1 MAESGSPEVK
11 KCTEE
16 KSRKRKRLNAVLDKL
31 TSQVQEKKPTE
42 SCDDGGSEGGGGGGG
57 ETIAGT
63 GVSEGDGSSSSPGG
77 GTAAGG
83 PPPALSSG
91 GDRDSLDDGS
101 SERSLF
107 TPSGDSEATTSP
119 AASRSGATDEG
130 LYTSME
136 DDVVPLCTTRT
147 SAAEEAAVVTGPP
160 QVRPPPTCTAEV
172 FRFDSFDR
180 DRYLCRAISEEEED
194 VFASHHGSSRVTSV
208 APPSDHQTPPIVESL
223 KGLGVRSPRIKTRES
238 SRSPPYP
245 TVSKDSCPPS
255 GGSHLETTAKLDVGF
270 LEKRPSSSLV
280 PFELP
285 RLQSLKAPTPKF
297 HIQECE
303 KSSLPS
309 PSSFPVC
316 SCQPCSLLTTT
327 MATAGVAPQ
336 PHPLWLEAAAAS
348 ERFLAGGVPMSPV
361 SPLTPNTPASPVSQ
375 TFLEHYFHTK
385 YLPDLYRRRSH
396 SDSDLQQWVEL
407 AEQRLGVAVTTSGA
421 MMAVVPPTP
430 ATSRSGRPIPQPLC
444 IPSLRKG
451 GSLESDQSTP
461 QDSPLDL
468 SMRASSAASGG
479 SPRIVSRRDRRSS
492 SISSESGASTPLNP
506 SAEHSPQ
513 PMSAKGAFELSLISP
528 RLSPL
533 AKVGDVRDRLSGLL
547 SVPVMKG
554 DVQSPTLKESVA
566 VRYNLDVSPV
576 VEEMPPGSD
585 VAYVC
590 PICGQMFSLHDRL
603 AKHMAS
609 RHKSRQTDS
618 SAKSYMCDVCKRSF
632 ARSDM
637 LTRHMRLHTGVK
649 PYTCRVCGQVFS
661 RSDHLSTH
669 QRTHTGEK
677 PYKCPQCPYAACR
690 RDMITRHMRT
700 HARYEL
706 PDSSSGNLEEGVSD
720 SSSSVRDVVV
730 SSGPPTTTTAL
741 ASSEEGGGRVT
752 PPMTTPASPSEVCP
766 TDFSLIKE

>member
-1 MAESGSPEVK
+1 MAESGPAEPK
-11 KCTEE
+11 KSTEE
-16 KSRKRKRLNAVLDKL
+16 NSRKRKRLNAVLDKL
-31 TSQVQEKKPTE
+31 TSQVQERKYPE
-42 SCDDGGSEGGGGGGG
+42 QGDDWCSEGGGDVAEGG
-57 ETIAGT
+57 
-63 GVSEGDGSSSSPGG
+63 SSSPGVHG
-77 GTAAGG
+77 VSRS
-83 PPPALSSG
+83 LSSTTESQRS
-91 GDRDSLDDGS
+91 GDRDSFDDGS

-119 AASRSGATDEG
+119 AASRSGPAVEPDEG
-130 LYTSME
+130 PCTSME
-136 DDVVPLCTTRT
+136 DEGICISTTSRTEAEVIGGVTSGPGVVLQ
-147 SAAEEAAVVTGPP
+147 G
-160 QVRPPPTCTAEV
+160 RPPPAADV
-172 FRFDSFDR
+172 FRFDNFDS

-194 VFASHHGSSRVTSV
+194 VFAQETNKTAAVQ
-208 APPSDHQTPPIVESL
+208 APPPSDHQTPPIVESL
-223 KGLGVRSPRIKTRES
+223 KGLGVRSPRVKPRES
-238 SRSPPYP
+238 SRSPPYSL
-245 TVSKDSCPPS
+245 TSKESITTSKDSSTPPVS
-255 GGSHLETTAKLDVGF
+255 EHGDSVKLDEGPH
-270 LEKRPSSSLV
+270 EKRSS
-280 PFELP
+280 FELP
-285 RLQSLKAPTPKF
+285 RIQSVKAPKF

-303 KSSLPS
+303 KSSFPS
-309 PSSFPVC
+309 PSFPVC
-316 SCQPCSLLTTT
+316 SCQPCTLL
-327 MATAGVAPQ
+327 ATKANLPE

-348 ERFLAGGVPMSPV
+348 ERFLAGGIPMSPV

-396 SDSDLQQWVEL
+396 SDSDLQQWVES
-407 AEQRLGVAVTTSGA
+407 AEQRLGVVVTTA
-421 MMAVVPPTP
+421 TATALVAPLP
-430 ATSRSGRPIPQPLC
+430 APSRTGRPIPKPLY

-468 SMRASSAASGG
+468 SMKASGMG
-479 SPRIVSRRDRRSS
+479 GSSPRVAGGRERRSS
-492 SISSESGASTPLNP
+492 SISSESGPGTPLNV
-506 SAEHSPQ
+506 SSEHSPQ
-513 PMSAKGAFELSLISP
+513 PVPFKATFELSMISP

-533 AKVGDVRDRLSGLL
+533 TKGDRDRFAGLL
-547 SVPVMKG
+547 SVPMMRG
-554 DVQSPTLKESVA
+554 DVTSPTLKESMA

-576 VEEMPPGSD
+576 VEEMPPGTD

-609 RHKSRQTDS
+609 RHRSRQTDS

-706 PDSSSGNLEEGVSD
+706 PDSSSNIEEAIESLREVG
-720 SSSSVRDVVV
+720 SSVPNVM
-730 SSGPPTTTTAL
+730 
-741 ASSEEGGGRVT
+741 SSEEGGPLT
-752 PPMTTPASPSEVCP
+752 PPLTTLTPPVDLCQM
-766 TDFSLIKE
+766 DLSLVKE